1 MQKAYN
7 LNKINIWRLI
17 DNEEKLTGLWI
28 EADELRCWGK
38 PVVEVIAT
46 VEVVLASYSDRLL
59 LAPSWLLTLLLSL
72 IRYQM
77 QKESFRNR
85 KTVIC
90 VVFFNDKLQ
99 GVIFN

>member
-77 QKESFRNR
+77 QQNHLEIGRQWYVLFFSMINYKE
-85 KTVIC
+85 
-90 VVFFNDKLQ
+90 
-99 GVIFN
+99 